1 MLLPLRVGSIW
12 WKPVPI
18 FATDVT
24 ESGDFV
30 KSLKMSMTLHHL
42 LELVY
47 NNNNTHISIAILP

>member
-1 MLLPLRVGSIW
+1 M
-12 WKPVPI
+12 PI
-18 FATDVT
+18 FAADVT

-47 NNNNTHISIAILP
+47 NNNNNTHISIAIPP